1 MLLKEY
7 AYQALVMNLQI
18 QSEQI
23 VLLWLATSNNL
34 GEPNVPP
41 KELFLFKGRNKL
53 IIANIASPKSLMNIL
68 ENPNVCVTGID
79 IWKQKEIQC
88 RGKSK
93 TLSPQNK
100 RFKKVEQQF
109 RSLNK
114 GKLRIQQFIEIQITQ
129 LKEIE
134 ALSYFYYPTIEEK
147 NQINASQK
155 IHLEGLRF

>member
-1 MLLKEY
+1 M
-7 AYQALVMNLQI
+7 
-18 QSEQI
+18 
-23 VLLWLATSNNL
+23 
-34 GEPNVPP
+34 
-41 KELFLFKGRNKL
+41 
-53 IIANIASPKSLMNIL
+53 
-68 ENPNVCVTGID
+68 
-79 IWKQKEIQC
+79 
-88 RGKSK
+88 
-93 TLSPQNK
+93 
-100 RFKKVEQQF
+100 EQQF

>member
-79 IWKQKEIQC
+79 IWKQKEINF
-88 RGKSK
+88 
-93 TLSPQNK
+93 LV
-100 RFKKVEQQF
+100 F
-109 RSLNK
+109 SLYQILVYWLYF
-114 GKLRIQQFIEIQITQ
+114 LRD
-129 LKEIE
+129 L
-134 ALSYFYYPTIEEK
+134 
-147 NQINASQK
+147 
-155 IHLEGLRF
+155 IHYS